1 MSVASAT
8 GSQAARPKKTPPTPK
23 ARPTG
28 GTFVGLDI
36 GSQLIKVVEV
46 RGFKNNLNVTA
57 MGVADTPPGTIQGGI
72 ITDAKALGS
81 AIKSLLAKSGVRS
94 RRVVSSVAGADGV
107 VVRVIEVAAMPAN
120 ELKAMMGYE
129 VERYIPFSVND
140 VQMDFQPID
149 PDAVTNNPDGATMEV
164 LLAVARNDM
173 LAMHLNTL
181 QAAGLTP
188 VAIDVEP
195 LAVGRALLDLNK
207 SNNFASKNVVI
218 VNIGATMTDVGVYK
232 KGVLRFPRTIPI
244 AGENFT
250 RAIADHLG
258 LSLEQA
264 EEEKRQH
271 ATVLMDMLSA
281 SGPGFGE
288 TSSEPSPFDFDFDE
302 SASGASGPPDLQS
315 GVFNPYGN
323 APEEDTLDS
332 TKPNT
337 PPVVVPSSVGTD
349 LAADDPRSRRRRE
362 VFDALLP
369 QLQEFV
375 MEVRRS
381 VDYFRSRYPS
391 ETVDQIILCGGSAK
405 IGNLDR
411 YMEYD
416 LGVPAV
422 VGDPLANATV
432 IARNRNSELSPAFAV
447 ALGLAARDAVVGL

>member
-1 MSVASAT
+1 M
-8 GSQAARPKKTPPTPK
+8 
-23 ARPTG
+23 
-28 GTFVGLDI
+28 
-36 GSQLIKVVEV
+36 
-46 RGFKNNLNVTA
+46 
-57 MGVADTPPGTIQGGI
+57 
-72 ITDAKALGS
+72 
-81 AIKSLLAKSGVRS
+81 
-94 RRVVSSVAGADGV
+94 
-107 VVRVIEVAAMPAN
+107 
-120 ELKAMMGYE
+120 
-129 VERYIPFSVND
+129 
-140 VQMDFQPID
+140 
-149 PDAVTNNPDGATMEV
+149 MEV

-173 LAMHLNTL
+173 LNAHLNTL
-181 QAAGLTP
+181 QVAGLTP

-207 SNNFASKNVVI
+207 SNNFVAKNVVI

-244 AGENFT
+244 AGDNFT

-271 ATVLMDMLSA
+271 ATVLMDLLSRA
-281 SGPGFGE
+281 AEPFGDGS
-288 TSSEPSPFDFDFDE
+288 TEPSPFDFDYDDGN
-302 SASGASGPPDLQS
+302 SGGGMPVFGLGEPSETQQS

-323 APEEDTLDS
+323 VDEVS
-332 TKPNT
+332 TT
-337 PPVVVPSSVGTD
+337 PDATTVPQPSESTPAVTD

-369 QLQEFV
+369 VLQEFA

-411 YMEYD
+411 FMEYD
-416 LGVPAV
+416 LGVPTI